1 MCCASPPAAS
11 RKDLLKVRHNKRER
25 VQTMKRITAVA
36 AMVGITAA
44 LSGCK
49 PDAET
54 TAELQSLRKIVTEQA
69 KTLNR
74 IEDARSKLT
83 SDVEK
88 LQSEVLNLQIE
99 NALMSG
105 AGETATLS
113 VTEKGYSV
121 AEMDIGS
128 VLLSVKDV
136 APYANGVKVKLNIGN
151 PTSATFPGLK
161 LNVVWANAAPGT
173 KNYDPNTRQTKE
185 ITISGE
191 IKPGMWNTEEIV
203 LAPAKPDQID
213 YVTIKPSAPRVILRT
228 STERK

>member
-1 MCCASPPAAS
+1 
-11 RKDLLKVRHNKRER
+11 
-25 VQTMKRITAVA
+25 MKRITAA
-36 AMVGITAA
+36 AALVSITAVLA
-44 LSGCK
+44 GCK

-54 TAELQSLRKIVTEQA
+54 VAELQSLRNIATDQGKALNQLEAARA
-69 KTLNR
+69 KL
-74 IEDARSKLT
+74 AA
-83 SDVEK
+83 DVEK

-99 NALMSG
+99 NALNIG
-105 AGETATLS
+105 AGKTATLS

-121 AEMDIGS
+121 AQMDIGS
-128 VLLSVKDV
+128 ITLAVKDV

-173 KNYDPNTRQTKE
+173 KNYDPSTRQTKE
-185 ITISGE
+185 ISIPGE

-213 YVTIKPSAPRVILRT
+213 YLTIKPSAPSVILRT
-228 STERK
+228 PAERK